1 MSFKD
6 SELNTIIY
14 SNIDEKG
21 ILYFI
26 EEIQTTVLNQPDKEK
41 NEEEEEKRREDEL
54 RKEVYNS
61 NNQISM
67 EDIDNDININNNL
80 TFNISKFTMESINN
94 ISLVSKYDNEKLK
107 REIYNYFDKFEYFL
121 HNGINTTNKNRRLF
135 DINDTRDEKTQEYEK
150 SLIEYKDNLRKK
162 RKLENSDGFYKLK
175 TFNYFKP
182 LFNYCLLGLR
192 LEGSV
197 V

>member
-41 NEEEEEKRREDEL
+41 NEEEEKRREDEL

-61 NNQISM
+61 NNQI
-67 EDIDNDININNNL
+67 
-80 TFNISKFTMESINN
+80 
-94 ISLVSKYDNEKLK
+94 
-107 REIYNYFDKFEYFL
+107 
-121 HNGINTTNKNRRLF
+121 
-135 DINDTRDEKTQEYEK
+135 
-150 SLIEYKDNLRKK
+150 
-162 RKLENSDGFYKLK
+162 
-175 TFNYFKP
+175 
-182 LFNYCLLGLR
+182 
-192 LEGSV
+192 
-197 V
+197 